1 MELQVIWFV
10 LIAVLFIAYFFLEG
24 FDFGVGILMP
34 FISRDDVDRRV
45 TLNTIGPFWDAN
57 EVWLI
62 TAGGA
67 MFAAFPHWYATLF
80 SGFYLPL
87 FLILLALIF
96 RAVGFEFRS
105 KHDSAWWRRT
115 ADHFIFWGSLLPPFL
130 WGVALTNIVIGLP
143 IGPDMNFR
151 GGLVELLKPY
161 ALLGGLAATCLFTL
175 HGALFLSLR
184 TTDDLKVR
192 VDTLA
197 RRMWLP
203 TGAVLL
209 LFAVLGYRE
218 TVLFEGLGL
227 VPGTLP
233 MLTIISFVAGYFV
246 LRLKRGALAFAA
258 TGLTI
263 ALGTAVV
270 FAGLFPKVMP
280 STIDPAYSLTVYNA
294 SSSQLTL
301 KVMTA
306 IALVFVPLV
315 LAYQAWSY
323 HVFRQRVTR
332 DAIPRH

>member
-1 MELQVIWFV
+1 MELQVIWFA
-10 LIAVLFIAYFFLEG
+10 LIAVLFIVYFFLEG

-34 FISRDDVDRRV
+34 VVSRDDVDRRV

-87 FLILLALIF
+87 FLILVALIL

-105 KHDSAWWRRT
+105 KHDADWWRRT
-115 ADHFIFWGSLLPPFL
+115 ADQFIFWGSLLPPFL
-130 WGVALTNIVIGLP
+130 WGVALTNVVMGLP
-143 IGPDMNFR
+143 IGEDMNFE
-151 GGLVELLKPY
+151 GGLLGLLKPY
-161 ALLGGLAATCLFTL
+161 ALLGGVAATCLFTL

-184 TTDDLKVR
+184 TTDAMKARAETV
-192 VDTLA
+192 A

-203 TGAVLL
+203 TGVVLL
-209 LFAVLGYRE
+209 VFAVMGYWE

-233 MLTIISFVAGYFV
+233 VLTISSFVAGYAA
-246 LRLKRGALAFAA
+246 LGWQRTGLAFAL

-263 ALGTAVV
+263 VLGTAVI
-270 FAGLFPKVMP
+270 FTGLFPKVMP
-280 STIDPAYSLTVYNA
+280 STVDPAYSLTIYNA

-301 KVMTA
+301 KVMTFL
-306 IALVFVPLV
+306 ALIFVPV
-315 LAYQAWSY
+315 ILAYQAWSY
-323 HVFRQRVTR
+323 YVFRQRVTR
-332 DAIPRH
+332 EAIPRH

>member
-34 FISRDDVDRRV
+34 FISRDDIDRRV

-87 FLILLALIF
+87 FLILLALIV
-96 RAVGFEFRS
+96 RAVGIEFRS
-105 KHDSAWWRRT
+105 KHDTAWWRRT
-115 ADHFIFWGSLLPPFL
+115 ADQCIFWGSLLPPFL

-143 IGPDMNFR
+143 IGADMNFR
-151 GGLVELLKPY
+151 GGLFGLLKPY

-184 TTDDLKVR
+184 TTDDLKSR
-192 VDTLA
+192 AEILA

-246 LRLKRGALAFAA
+246 LRRARGGLAFAA

-280 STIDPAYSLTVYNA
+280 SSIDPTYSLTIYNA

-306 IALVFVPLV
+306 IAVVFVPAV

-323 HVFRQRVTR
+323 YVFRQRVTR